1 MRNFWHVRPART
13 IALAIFS
20 LLGLSASVLA
30 VWAGI
35 RRLDQGSWPEP
46 AGGWL
51 AVLNRA
57 ALNSNLV
64 LTIGVSL
71 CVLGAIAL
79 VCALVPG
86 RHKTTPLQASTP
98 GDEQVLAL
106 RGLSDLVR
114 ATAESTDGVAS
125 ARVTATTNR
134 INLTVKTPLHASSA
148 VRKSVL
154 ERTNQLVSELPL
166 STKPSIRVR
175 VQTEG
180 D

>member
-46 AGGWL
+46 VGEWL

-125 ARVTATTNR
+125 ARVTARPIR
-134 INLTVKTPLHASSA
+134 IDLSVRTPLRATEG
-148 VRKSVL
+148 VRESVL

-166 STKPSIRVR
+166 DTKPSIRIR
-175 VQTEG
+175 MQTEG